1 MKKIVSL
8 FIISIM
14 ICSIV
19 GCSQKKTD
27 SISLPQEKNIQS
39 IDVTVGNETENFSD
53 REWIRQCILD
63 ITNAQATTK
72 ESVQDVPQVDEYIKI
87 DINADDAV
95 STLFVYIEK
104 ENYYIE
110 QPYQG
115 IYKTDLAFY
124 EKLSASKFAW
134 TEVIRGGEAL

>member
-124 EKLSASKFAW
+124 EKLSA
-134 TEVIRGGEAL
+134 R

>member
-39 IDVTVGNETENFSD
+39 IGVTVGNETENFSD

-124 EKLSASKFAW
+124 EKLSA
-134 TEVIRGGEAL
+134 R